1 MKINLAA
8 FATLLLAIVIPQTV
22 VYAQGAPP
30 GQPYIQVPIPG
41 NTWGWA
47 TASGTAPIPGAADQW
62 LGEEMRIGGS
72 PVAPNLTGP
81 VT

>member
-41 NTWGWA
+41 
-47 TASGTAPIPGAADQW
+47 IPGVGQPPPEQRRYQVQPTN
-62 LGEEMRIGGS
+62 G
-72 PVAPNLTGP
+72 
-81 VT
+81 